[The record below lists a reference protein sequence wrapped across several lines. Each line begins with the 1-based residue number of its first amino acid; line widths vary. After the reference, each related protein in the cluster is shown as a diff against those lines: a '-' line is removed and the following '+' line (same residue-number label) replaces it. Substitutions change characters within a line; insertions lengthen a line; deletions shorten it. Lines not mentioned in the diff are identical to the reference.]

1 MADEASNEVN
11 KPFRIGIFWETET
24 EAFLQRNTKE
34 FLSTLVDGLLDLEKP
49 PEVVLCVRPEDRV
62 ATAEL
67 EYQSGSRLQTVV
79 LRGGR
84 GLEPGRETIVR
95 KVGRL
100 VGFVGKAKKAGLK
113 LHQQGRSRI
122 STEIQR
128 VFAESRTKLRES
140 PAAGFLFL
148 ALGAFLGAGLFLLYW
163 CLYTVAQLARAAIR
177 SLVFPLRIS
186 LKIAFLRRYLDHLK
200 LSLDPLISAKEANC
214 DVWLVPSLDFPH
226 SLHDLKSA
234 TVIIIPDNLEQVAQI
249 RNTARAIA
257 TNRVAEANLC
267 VRMSPG
273 TPDEHEESLL
283 QLDPNKIRNLP
294 SAKAQEWMK
303 IFQEAAEIA
312 AWRGTLDH
320 QVISSGL
327 NRPRW
332 RMFLGQAMA
341 SVRWRTNLDRQ
352 LAKPW
357 PSLETALP
365 LPHEPLK
372 VFLFLPQVYYG
383 GVLQV
388 TRELVS
394 ELAAVNR
401 LRQRLHLTLG
411 LLEDQGGTQFL
422 DQLDKAVDMQRMR
435 LNPIRRQEV
444 VRLCGGMP
452 AWLTD
457 RPEHEF
463 CFMSG
468 AAQAAF
474 QADAWFSLIDRFPLP
489 LLPVRPFGI
498 LVQDVIQRV
507 HPEIF
512 GMVFFRNMSAGIIP
526 TARSADVI
534 VTGTTQTRDDV
545 ITAYGVDPARVHLVP
560 VACNPEWHF
569 SQVTPRLVANVREPF
584 ILNVT
589 NCSPHKGADVI
600 LPALAMVKRRL
611 GNQAPFL
618 VMCGYATDGF
628 SKAHGKYHGKP
639 WQTIRRLVRDL
650 GLVEGRDVVFL
661 GTVDDGQL
669 HYLYQHCRV
678 VVNAARYDNG
688 CLCLAEGAYFG
699 KPAISSRYAAA
710 EFHAQRFGYDAHFFP
725 IGDPESLAESIVA
738 ALQQPLATQQDIS
751 HARSRF
757 LDPEFSFRR
766 YSERIYDLLIQ
777 MAEKGRSQ
785 KTTSQLRMSA

>member
-1 MADEASNEVN
+1 MADEASNEVT

-24 EAFLQRNTKE
+24 EAFSQRNTKE

-49 PEVVLCVRPEDRV
+49 PEVILCVRPEDRV

-67 EYQSGSRLQTVV
+67 EYQLGGRLQTVAFA
-79 LRGGR
+79 GGR
-84 GLEPGRETIVR
+84 GLEPGRETIIR

-100 VGFVGKAKKAGLK
+100 ARFVGKAKKAALK
-113 LHQQGRSRI
+113 LHQHGRSWI
-122 STEIQR
+122 STEIQKVVGKNR
-128 VFAESRTKLRES
+128 AKLRES
-140 PAAGFLFL
+140 PAAGLLLLF
-148 ALGAFLGAGLFLLYW
+148 LGAFLGAALFLLYW
-163 CLYTVAQLARAAIR
+163 CLYTVAQVARATWR
-177 SLVFPLRIS
+177 SLVFPLRVCP
-186 LKIAFLRRYLDHLK
+186 KIPALRRYLDHLK

-214 DVWLVPSLDFPH
+214 DVWLVPSLEFSH

-234 TVIIIPDNLEQVAQI
+234 TVVILPDNLEQVAQI
-249 RNTARAIA
+249 RDTVKVIA
-257 TNRVAEANLC
+257 TNRVAESNLC
-267 VRMSPG
+267 VRMSPDTLDG
-273 TPDEHEESLL
+273 HWESLL

-294 SAKAQEWMK
+294 SAEAQQWMK
-303 IFQEAAEIA
+303 TFQEAVEIA

-320 QVISSGL
+320 QVISSGP

-332 RMFLGQAMA
+332 RMVLGQAMA
-341 SVRWRTNLDRQ
+341 GLRWQSNLDRQ
-352 LAKPW
+352 LVKPW
-357 PSLETALP
+357 PRLETALP

-372 VFLFLPQVYYG
+372 VFVFLPQVYYG
-383 GVLQV
+383 GVFQV

-401 LRQRLHLTLG
+401 RRQRLHLTLG

-422 DQLDKAVDMQRMR
+422 DQLDKAVDVQRMR
-435 LNPIRRQEV
+435 LNPIRRHEV
-444 VRLCGGMP
+444 MRLCGGMP
-452 AWLTD
+452 AWLID

-468 AAQAAF
+468 AAEAAF
-474 QADAWFSLIDRFPLP
+474 QADAWLSLIDRFPLP
-489 LLPVRPFGI
+489 LLPARPLGI
-498 LVQDVIQRV
+498 IVQDVIQRR

-526 TARSADVI
+526 TARSAEAI
-534 VTGTTQTRDDV
+534 VTMTPQTRDDV
-545 ITAYGVDPARVHLVP
+545 IAAYGVDPARVRLVP

-569 SQVTPRLVANVREPF
+569 SQVTPRPVANVREPF

-611 GNQAPFL
+611 GSETPLL

-628 SKAHGKYHGKP
+628 SKAHGSYHGKP

-699 KPAISSRYAAA
+699 KPAVSSRYAAA
-710 EFHAQRFGYDAHFFP
+710 EFHAQRFGYDAHFFSN
-725 IGDPESLAESIVA
+725 GNAESLAESIVA
-738 ALQQPLATQQDIS
+738 ALREPLAAPEDIS
-751 HARSRF
+751 RARRRF
-757 LDPEFSFRR
+757 HDPEFSFRR
-766 YSERIYDLLIQ
+766 YSERIYDLLVQ

-785 KTTSQLRMSA
+785 KSTSQLRMSA